1 MDYNYNGPE
10 WQQDNHG
17 NPERSPYPPQYQ
29 QPDSQVVLRE
39 VTQRNENKFAVTT
52 LVLGIVALLFFWF
65 PILSFILGVIG
76 MIMAIISLIKE
87 EHRVM
92 AIVGLILSMI
102 GLALS
107 SLMTLGYIVEYLTY
121 YG

>member
-10 WQQDNHG
+10 WQQDNHE

-29 QPDSQVVLRE
+29 QTGSQVVLRE
-39 VTQRNENKFAVTT
+39 VTQQNENRFAVTT

-65 PILSFILGVIG
+65 PIVSFILGAIG
-76 MIMAIISLIKE
+76 MIMAITSLIKE

-92 AIVGLILSMI
+92 AIVGLILSMV

-107 SLMTLGYIVEYLTY
+107 SLMFLGYIVEYLTY